1 LIEIALII
9 RTANDKASSSYDVLD
24 RFGGSIG
31 PFVRHPSQQDFSVD
45 HIPPIFEHTCRP
57 STLFLVHGLAEAA
70 VAMSGE
76 AIDGPTMSTGANKE
90 PAPCGKADE
99 EDPSVSTIEG
109 KEEEGGGGGTSRG
122 EGGGRGSSRGAGVHV
137 MMGGESESSASIR
150 SGSLSTSSRNEG
162 GTSTGSSSGGSNYSS
177 KFGRVFGGGSV
188 IRPSIAKQETKTVR
202 TFRIVLIVAL
212 VASTVGVAAAVYL
225 YTTGNERVQFE
236 AAFQVNSIK
245 VLEGVG
251 RGVERTLASLDEF
264 QNGLLTDAR
273 ASNQTWPFVVIPKF
287 GIRATKARRM
297 GEGMYMSVHPLVKR
311 HQRDEW
317 ENFTLENE
325 NWLNESMYVQASD
338 EVRRAHGRA
347 QLFLRAEPVLTFP
360 CHFSCT
366 TGMFRTTTA
375 SSGTCTTRT
384 TTRFLATKT
393 RSSRPGTAPP
403 SCRGTR
409 ASTWTC

>member
-1 LIEIALII
+1 ML
-9 RTANDKASSSYDVLD
+9 
-24 RFGGSIG
+24 GGRIGGPMMSI
-31 PFVRHPSQQDFSVD
+31 PAK
-45 HIPPIFEHTCRP
+45 EHVSR
-57 STLFLVHGLAEAA
+57 
-70 VAMSGE
+70 GE
-76 AIDGPTMSTGANKE
+76 ADA
-90 PAPCGKADE
+90 
-99 EDPSVSTIEG
+99 EDHSVSTIDVG
-109 KEEEGGGGGTSRG
+109 EEGGGDGLAGQGAFATAPSRG
-122 EGGGRGSSRGAGVHV
+122 FEV
-137 MMGGESESSASIR
+137 MMGGESESSASISR
-150 SGSLSTSSRNEG
+150 GSVSTSSRNEG
-162 GTSTGSSSGGSNYSS
+162 GTSTGSSSGASNYSS
-177 KFGRVFGGGSV
+177 KFGRGFGGGSTV
-188 IRPSIAKQETKTVR
+188 RPNIAKQETKTVR

-212 VASTVGVAAAVYL
+212 VASAAGVAVAVYL

-325 NWLNESMYVQASD
+325 SWLNESMYVQASD
-338 EVRRAHGRA
+338 EVRRAHGGA
-347 QLFLRAEPVLTFP
+347 PSFLRADPELTVTFP
-360 CHFSCT
+360 CHISCT

-384 TTRFLATKT
+384 TTRSLAIKT